1 MTIPARR
8 PYPVSTYRLQLHGGF
23 GFAAARRVIAYLAA
37 LGVTDC
43 YSSPHLRANPG
54 SSHGYDTCDHRQ
66 LNPELGTTADYEA
79 FSAELRAHGFGH
91 IVDIV
96 PNHMAADSLS
106 NPWWRDVL
114 ENGES
119 SLYGEFFDVDWNPVK
134 PELTGRVLL
143 PVLGDQYG
151 RVLDRGE
158 LRLEYAAGAVVL
170 RYFDLNLPL
179 NPRALPIVLGLDGAA
194 VGHAL
199 HPDDPD
205 AREYLSILTGLA
217 NLPATTERDPERRA
231 ERAREKEVARE
242 RLVRLVASSS
252 EVRAHVDACLRHA
265 NGEPGRPESFDR
277 LHELLEAQAYR
288 LAYWRTAFDEVNYR
302 RFFDVN
308 GLVALR
314 MEEPR
319 VFEATHALLR
329 ELVAAGHITGFRVDH
344 PDGLFDPRAYL
355 ERLEEMA
362 RAARPLDLAPAGSS
376 DRFYFVVEKILSA
389 GEALSDEWP
398 VAGTTGYDFLN
409 LVAGLFIDGRQA
421 RPLRRA
427 YTRLTGQQDTFAVVA
442 FQSKRVITLT
452 SMASE
457 LSVLAHGLNRI
468 SEADRQYRDFTLD
481 SCRKALREVLACC
494 PVYRTYITERGW
506 TAFDRGVIEA
516 AIKEASER
524 NPLMEESIF
533 EFIHDVL
540 LPPDGAAGVPDDPAA
555 RERRRFAMKL
565 QQFSGPVQA
574 KGVEDTAFYRYH
586 VLAAANDVGGH
597 PGQLGVMPAA
607 FHEANARRL
616 EAQPFGMLATSTH
629 DTKRGED
636 ARMRLSVLSELPT
649 EWRRMV
655 AEWMRLNARNRTRLG
670 SLWAPDRND
679 EYLFYQAVLGAW
691 PPETADQPVPD
702 RAPADLVARIDAYM
716 QKAVREA
723 KVHTSWIN
731 QDQEYGRAVAGFVER
746 TLAGRTAARFLASA
760 VPFARRVAR
769 AGAVNALAQLTLKLA
784 APGVPDFYQGSE
796 LWDFSLVDPDNRR
809 PVDFDH
815 RARLLDGLEPLIA
828 AADAGTPAEDGVA
841 PLLASWPDGRI
852 KLLATACGLR
862 FRRAHAAFMAGA
874 DYVPLVSSGAAA
886 DSVVAFARHDRRGTL
901 IAVAPRLVAAATAS
915 DRWPV
920 GANLWSDTALAVP
933 SGLTAARYRHLVT
946 GEIVDAPPSADG
958 TTLSVARV
966 FGTCPFALLWA
977 DPPANS

>member
-1 MTIPARR
+1 MTVAVRR
-8 PYPVSTYRLQLHGGF
+8 PYPVSTYRLQLRREF
-23 GFAAARRVIAYLAA
+23 GFAEARKVIPYLAT

-43 YSSPHLRANPG
+43 YTSPYLKANPG
-54 SSHGYDTCDHRQ
+54 STHGYDISDHRE
-66 LNPELGTTADYEA
+66 LNPDLGTTADYEA
-79 FSAELRAHGFGH
+79 FSEDLRARGFGH
-91 IVDIV
+91 IVDVV
-96 PNHMAADSLS
+96 PNHMAADARS

-119 SLYGEFFDVDWNPVK
+119 SLYGEFFDVDWDPIK
-134 PELTGRVLL
+134 PELKGRVLL

-151 RVLDRGE
+151 RVIERGE
-158 LRLEYAAGAVVL
+158 LRLEFEAGAVVL
-170 RYFDLNLPL
+170 RYLDLNLPL
-179 NPRALPIVLGLDGAA
+179 NPRALPIVLGLDGAV

-199 HPDDPD
+199 NPDEPD
-205 AREYLSILTGLA
+205 AREYLSVLTALA
-217 NLPATTERDPERRA
+217 NLPATTDRDPDRRA

-242 RLVRLVASSS
+242 RLARLVASSS
-252 EVRAHVDACLRHA
+252 EVRAHVDACLGYA
-265 NGEPGRPESFDR
+265 NGEPGRAGSFDR

-314 MEEPR
+314 VEEPR
-319 VFEATHALLR
+319 VFETTHALLR
-329 ELVAAGHITGFRVDH
+329 EFVAAGHVTGFRVDH

-355 ERLEEMA
+355 DRLEEMA
-362 RAARPLDLAPAGSS
+362 RAARPPELAPAGSS
-376 DRFYFVVEKILSA
+376 DRFYVVVEKILSA
-389 GEALSDEWP
+389 GEELSHEWP

-452 SMASE
+452 SMAGE
-457 LSVLAHGLNRI
+457 LNVLAHGLNRI
-468 SEADRQYRDFTLD
+468 SEADRRYRDFTLD
-481 SCRKALREVLACC
+481 SCRKALREVLACF

-506 TAFDRGVIEA
+506 TALDRSVIEA
-516 AIKEASER
+516 AIKEAGDR

-540 LPPDGAAGVPDDPAA
+540 LPPDGRGGTPDDAMA

-597 PGQLGVMPAA
+597 PGHLGVVPAA

-616 EAQPFGMLATSTH
+616 EARPLGMLATSTH

-636 ARMRLSVLSELPT
+636 ARMRLSVLSELPP

-691 PPETADQPVPD
+691 PPETADHPVPD
-702 RAPADLVARIDAYM
+702 RAPADFVARIDTYM

-746 TLAGRTAARFLASA
+746 TLAGPTATRFLASF

-769 AGAVNALAQLTLKLA
+769 AGVVNALAQLTLKLA

-815 RARLLDGLEPLIA
+815 RARLLDGLQPLIA
-828 AADAGTPAEDGVA
+828 AADAGTPVDGGLD
-841 PLLASWPDGRI
+841 PLLAVWPDGRI
-852 KLLATACGLR
+852 KLLATTCGLR
-862 FRRAHAAFMAGA
+862 FRRAYADFMTGAA
-874 DYVPLVSSGAAA
+874 YVPLVSSGAAA
-886 DSVVAFARHDRRGTL
+886 DRVVAFARHDRQGTL
-901 IAVAPRLVAAATAS
+901 IAVAPRLVAADTAG
-915 DRWPV
+915 DRWPIGGSV
-920 GANLWSDTALAVP
+920 WGDTALALP
-933 SGLTAARYRHLVT
+933 AGLTAARYRHLVT
-946 GEIVDAPPSADG
+946 GEIIAAPPSADG
-958 TTLSVARV
+958 TRLSVARV
-966 FGTCPFALLWA
+966 FATCPFALLWGA
-977 DPPANS
+977 LET